1 MGAPRA
7 NSTFQTLSVVPEP
20 GQVYRCLLGNLERS
34 DCKPLVVERE
44 GNYLLFTEK
53 LNYNFNA
60 FRNQLASESN
70 RGKPYRDRKDYGW
83 LGGSMAVNN
92 PLTGRVAV
100 YKILSISYHVIFIL
114 FTFLGIDMRLS
125 LVK

>member
-44 GNYLLFTEK
+44 GNYLLLRSLEK
-53 LNYNFNA
+53 L
-60 FRNQLASESN
+60 LE
-70 RGKPYRDRKDYGW
+70 
-83 LGGSMAVNN
+83 L
-92 PLTGRVAV
+92 
-100 YKILSISYHVIFIL
+100 
-114 FTFLGIDMRLS
+114 
-125 LVK
+125 